1 MRKLVLLIPVVLLLA
16 GCSQEWSGEVRFKV
30 REIAE
35 VSSGPLVALDVE
47 GEKPKGIE
55 VISSATAKPDQ
66 FPADIKAGEI
76 VVCQVKQ
83 TDEDNLDGGNTRT
96 DVGPCRRA

>member
-1 MRKLVLLIPVVLLLA
+1 MKKLFLLLPVVLLLS
-16 GCSQEWSGEVRFKV
+16 GCAQEWSGEVQFKV
-30 REIAE
+30 RKIGEIT
-35 VSSGPLVALDVE
+35 SGPLVVLDVD

-66 FPADIKAGEI
+66 FPADIKAGDV

-83 TDEDNLDGGNTRT
+83 YDKDNLDGGNTRT
-96 DVGPCRRA
+96 DVGPCRRP